1 MSLRRLA
8 IIAVVPVVA
17 ALQPTFAQDNHFKIF
32 GAASYVSPLSDEDV
46 DFGTVRESVQA
57 ANDLGWEFGFEWRAN
72 KLIGLEASYLNVTQ
86 DVEVDGDTIGD
97 VDLTP
102 WNASLNFHI
111 LPTKVVDFWV
121 GPSVAYVKWSNVN
134 TDSGPVIETDD
145 EFAYG
150 ASLGIDIGLGETV
163 AITGGLRWLKMDLPL
178 EDLSDVGVDP
188 LFARVGLALRF

>member
-1 MSLRRLA
+1 MSMKRLGVL
-8 IIAVVPVVA
+8 AVVVGA
-17 ALQPTFAQDNHFKIF
+17 TALQPAFAQDNKFKLF

-57 ANDLGWEFGFEWRAN
+57 ANDLGWEFGFEIRAN
-72 KLIGLEASYLNVTQ
+72 KLIGIEVSYLNVTQ
-86 DVEVDGDTIGD
+86 DIEVDGDAIGD

-102 WNASLNFHI
+102 WNGSLNFHI

-121 GPSVAYVKWSNVN
+121 GPSVAYVDWGNVN
-134 TDSGPVIETDD
+134 TDSGPTIETDN

-150 ASLGIDIGLGETV
+150 ASLGIDIGLGEAV
-163 AITGGLRWLKMDLPL
+163 AITGGLRWLKLDLPL

-188 LFARVGLALRF
+188 LFARVGIAFRF